1 MLTKMEA
8 IHPRFPT
15 VPFVFDMATIRTD
28 PFQIRNIDGLGPVA
42 ATVASDPYS
51 GFDGEQVTGMS
62 VGKRNIVFTL
72 GFNPNYS
79 DLDLDTPA
87 KLRQE
92 AYKYFMPKQK
102 LTFRLTFS
110 HISNPC
116 LIEGIV
122 ETVEPNIF
130 SQDPEMTVS
139 VLCHMPYFVEDD
151 EIVVGFQSLSMYGTS
166 SQEITYEGTVPT
178 GFTVRFYKGGASND
192 LVNSDIRIACENLG
206 ELNSVSEMYLDNVY
220 VDSNNSVYFNT
231 NFGEKEIYQQ
241 QVSPSLK
248 INRLSK
254 LRDDSEW
261 LTLKPGLNK
270 FRFGS
275 DTVAQNVEIVY
286 KNLYGGF

>member
-51 GFDGEQVTGMS
+51 GFDGEQVTGLS

-151 EIVVGFQSLSMYGTS
+151 LITITANALTPITAQSPMTL
-166 SQEITYEGTVPT
+166 ITYEGTIPT
-178 GFTVRFYKGGASND
+178 GFEIVLDVTSGSGGTND
-192 LVNSDIRIACENLG
+192 VDFEVISRSFDPDYIY
-206 ELNSVSEMYLDNVY
+206 ELFRADNVTLT
-220 VDSNNSVYFNT
+220 SSVNPKLIT
-231 NFGEKEIYQQ
+231 KDGEKNLLSGSSTNLKAMADSAVWPKLYPGDNY
-241 QVSPSLK
+241 VFCRTSLASPTVVG
-248 INRLSK
+248 
-254 LRDDSEW
+254 W
-261 LTLKPGLNK
+261 TLT
-270 FRFGS
+270 
-275 DTVAQNVEIVY
+275 Y
-286 KNLYGGF
+286 KNMYGGF